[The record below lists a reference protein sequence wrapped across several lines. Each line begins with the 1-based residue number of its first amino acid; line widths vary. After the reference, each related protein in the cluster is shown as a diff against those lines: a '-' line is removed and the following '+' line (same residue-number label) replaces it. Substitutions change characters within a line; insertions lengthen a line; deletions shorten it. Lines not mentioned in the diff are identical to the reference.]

1 MIILNSIVIALWVVI
16 GIMTYINIQTNR
28 NSMKKDDKCAYNY
41 LAYQFYLTYFMLI
54 IELIIN
60 MVIKF

>member
-1 MIILNSIVIALWVVI
+1 MIMIDRIVIGLWVMI
-16 GIMTYINIQTNR
+16 GIITFIKIQTDR

-41 LAYQFYLTYFMLI
+41 LAYQFYLIYFMLM

>member
-1 MIILNSIVIALWVVI
+1 MIIIQSIVIGLWVMI
-16 GIMTYINIQTNR
+16 GIITFINIQTDR

-41 LAYQFYLTYFMLI
+41 LAYQFYLTYFMLM

>member
-16 GIMTYINIQTNR
+16 GIITFINIQTDR

-41 LAYQFYLTYFMLI
+41 LAYQFYLTYFMLM

-60 MVIKF
+60 MVVK

>member
-1 MIILNSIVIALWVVI
+1 MIIIDSIVIGLWVMI
-16 GIMTYINIQTNR
+16 GITTFIKIQTDR
-28 NSMKKDDKCAYNY
+28 NSIGKDDKCAYNY
-41 LAYQFYLTYFMLI
+41 LVYQFYLTYFMLI

>member
-1 MIILNSIVIALWVVI
+1 MIIIDSIVIGLWVMI
-16 GIMTYINIQTNR
+16 GITTFINIQTNR

-41 LAYQFYLTYFMLI
+41 LAYQFYLIYFMLMM
-54 IELIIN
+54 ELIIN